1 MNSRS
6 AQSPT
11 RWPLLLLYVFMKSK
25 FLFSVFLALCSSEIY
40 CQTYRLKSCKIDF
53 EYSTPMFKG
62 KKTLIFTDSGKIEK
76 LVTEQVNDT
85 LKMQELIPGNMG
97 RRSKGHMLQIQTKDS
112 IFSVDLDLMVGSSRK
127 RIGLGIDMSSLLAEQ
142 NKNTQQDT
150 FLNRK
155 CDIVDFNGLRMWYWK
170 GIILKKQ
177 LPEESGGIVLE
188 SATSI
193 DENYAIKED
202 EFKVPA
208 GVKMK

>member
-1 MNSRS
+1 
-6 AQSPT
+6 
-11 RWPLLLLYVFMKSK
+11 
-25 FLFSVFLALCSSEIY
+25 
-40 CQTYRLKSCKIDF
+40 
-53 EYSTPMFKG
+53 MFKG